1 MTMTPERLDSLAD
14 EVVHKLGLQ
23 KALNEY
29 GDEVHARLKQANED
43 AEAAPM
49 NSDMIFIALALPM
62 VNGLIHFAS
71 TRGRL
76 QEAMKHMT
84 NDWKVS
90 DEADPLSTLSALTLI
105 HIANRALAEGGRSN
119 RHPEERDTW
128 SQIRKRIE
136 LLKRDM
142 ERRRQ

>member
-1 MTMTPERLDSLAD
+1 MTMDPERLDGLAD
-14 EVVHKLGLQ
+14 EVVDKLGLQ
-23 KALNEY
+23 KALKEY
-29 GDEVHARLKQANED
+29 DDEVHARLKQANED

-71 TRGRL
+71 TRARL

-90 DEADPLSTLSALTLI
+90 EEADPLSTLSALTLI
-105 HIANRALAEGGRSN
+105 HIANEALTKDGRAN
-119 RHPEERDTW
+119 RHPEERETW
-128 SQIRKRIE
+128 SRIRKRIN
-136 LLKRDM
+136 L
-142 ERRRQ
+142 